1 MLFKHRV
8 MFGKSKVI
16 VDFPYFSL
24 SPSCHPCHPTN
35 RVYTSMYKGSCH
47 PDTLFFKISDVRL
60 LILFSQFLFG
70 DKYRW

>member
-1 MLFKHRV
+1 
-8 MFGKSKVI
+8 
-16 VDFPYFSL
+16 
-24 SPSCHPCHPTN
+24 
-35 RVYTSMYKGSCH
+35 MYKGFCH